1 MNFFDVLYSAIYGI
15 IQGISEWLPISSTG
29 HLLLAENI
37 IPFGGDLCGVTT
49 QGLDYPLENEDL
61 IFGQSRGV
69 SNIMTSQKA
78 TITAESGFGL
88 IIKARD

>member
-1 MNFFDVLYSAIYGI
+1 
-15 IQGISEWLPISSTG
+15 
-29 HLLLAENI
+29 
-37 IPFGGDLCGVTT
+37 
-49 QGLDYPLENEDL
+49 L